1 MEALGGALDRALR
14 RLGLEQDLLG
24 WKAVEEWPQLVGPR
38 VSKHTRA
45 VGFRSGT
52 LCIEVEGSAWMQEL
66 QFLKR
71 DLIRKINEK
80 LGRELVRNVRFVT
93 PRGGSLR

>member
-1 MEALGGALDRALR
+1 
-14 RLGLEQDLLG
+14 
-24 WKAVEEWPQLVGPR
+24 
-38 VSKHTRA
+38 
-45 VGFRSGT
+45 
-52 LCIEVEGSAWMQEL
+52 MQEL